1 VNSWFHAQSC
11 SKKWGGSPEDY
22 LAIHSFID
30 SSKQVIGD
38 VRHRSLYHHTLG
50 VFLCERIFGATLTV
64 GRKEIPVRL
73 IAEQH
78 ILEDLGWLP
87 SPADYI
93 DGMPIKAWM
102 SGSKIKEVPLSTLLG
117 DLELKHAVL
126 DGGRP
131 PALNSTPT
139 PAIPAFT

>member
-1 VNSWFHAQSC
+1 MHARSAAR
-11 SKKWGGSPEDY
+11 KWGGIWEDY
-22 LAIHSFID
+22 IEIEEFID

-38 VRHRSLYHHTLG
+38 VRHRSMYHHTAG
-50 VFLCERIFGATLTV
+50 VWLCQKIFGRTIWVEKKTV
-64 GRKEIPVRL
+64 EGLIEIPVRL

-102 SGSKIKEVPLSTLLG
+102 SGSQRKELPLSHILKSHG
-117 DLELKHAVL
+117 DKEDQA
-126 DGGRP
+126 
-131 PALNSTPT
+131 A
-139 PAIPAFT
+139 